1 MATLLEQLSTMTVVV
16 ADTGD
21 LEAIRKFT
29 PRDATTNPSLI
40 LAAAQIPAY
49 QSLIDEALHSSRQLL
64 GSSAAVEEVVH
75 EALDEICVI
84 FGKEILKIV
93 PGRVSTE
100 VDARLSFDTE
110 ATIAKAHKLIGLYN
124 DAGIT
129 NDRVLIKIASTWEGI
144 KAAEVLEKDGIYC
157 NLTLLFGFAQAVAC
171 AEAGV
176 TLISPFVGRI
186 LDWYKADTGRDSY
199 PGAEDPGVISVTK
212 IYNYF
217 KTYGYK
223 TEIMGASF
231 RNIDEIIELAGCDLL
246 TISPKLLDQLRNTE
260 DTLERKLDAE
270 NPVAAESQMNMDKLS
285 FASMMEA
292 DRMAHEKLDE
302 GIGGFSKAIETLE
315 AQLAHRLAVLEGGA
329 AFSHAVQEIFMLN
342 DLDGDGCITRE
353 EWLGSDAVFDALDHD
368 HDGRLVQ
375 DDVRSGLGAALA
387 LTTA

>member
-1 MATLLEQLSTMTVVV
+1 MATLLEQLSSMTVVV

-21 LEAIRKFT
+21 LQSIQQFT

-40 LAAAQIPAY
+40 LAAAQIPDY
-49 QSLIDEALHSSRQLL
+49 QHLIDDTLKASRKLIGANAPAEQ
-64 GSSAAVEEVVH
+64 VVA
-75 EALDEICVI
+75 EALDEICVS

-129 NDRVLIKIASTWEGI
+129 NERVLIKIASTLEGI
-144 KAAEVLEKDGIYC
+144 KAAESLEKEGIHC

-171 AEAGV
+171 AEAGI

-186 LDWYKADTGRDSY
+186 LDWYKKDSGRDSY
-199 PGAEDPGVISVTK
+199 PGPEDPGVISVTK
-212 IYNYF
+212 IFNYF

-223 TEIMGASF
+223 TEVMGASF
-231 RNIDEIIELAGCDLL
+231 RNLDEIIELAGCDLL

-260 DTLERKLDAE
+260 APLSRKLNPGAPAATIEKFSIDAARFSE
-270 NPVAAESQMNMDKLS
+270 
-285 FASMMEA
+285 MMQE
-292 DRMAHEKLDE
+292 DRMAHEKLNE
-302 GIGGFSKAIETLE
+302 GIQGFSKAIDTLE
-315 AQLAHRLAVLEGGA
+315 AQLAHRLAVIEGGA
-329 AFSHAVQEIFMLN
+329 AFAHAAQEIFLLN

-353 EWLGSDAVFDALDHD
+353 EWLGSDAVFDALDCD
-368 HDGRLVQ
+368 HDGRLMPE
-375 DDVRSGLGAALA
+375 DVRGGLGAALA
-387 LTTA
+387 TAR

>member
-1 MATLLEQLSTMTVVV
+1 MATLLEQLSSMTVVV

-21 LEAIRKFT
+21 LQAIQQFT

-40 LAAAQIPAY
+40 LAAAQIPDY
-49 QSLIDEALHSSRQLL
+49 QHLIDDTLKASRKLIGANAPAEQ
-64 GSSAAVEEVVH
+64 VVA
-75 EALDEICVI
+75 EALDEICVS

-129 NDRVLIKIASTWEGI
+129 NERVLIKIASTWEGI
-144 KAAEVLEKDGIYC
+144 KAAESLEKEGIHC

-171 AEAGV
+171 AEAGI

-186 LDWYKADTGRDSY
+186 LDWYKKDSGRDSY
-199 PGAEDPGVISVTK
+199 PGPEDPGVISVTK
-212 IYNYF
+212 IFNYF

-223 TEIMGASF
+223 TEVMGASF
-231 RNIDEIIELAGCDLL
+231 RNLDEIIELAGCDLL

-260 DTLERKLDAE
+260 APLSRKLNPGAPAATIEKFSIDAARFIE
-270 NPVAAESQMNMDKLS
+270 
-285 FASMMEA
+285 MMQE
-292 DRMAHEKLDE
+292 DRMAHEKLNE
-302 GIGGFSKAIETLE
+302 GIQGFSKAIDTLE
-315 AQLAHRLAVLEGGA
+315 AQLAHRLAVIEGGA
-329 AFSHAVQEIFMLN
+329 AFAHAAQEIFLLN

-353 EWLGSDAVFDALDHD
+353 EWLGSDAVFDALDCD
-368 HDGRLVQ
+368 HDGRLMPE
-375 DDVRSGLGAALA
+375 DVRGGLGAALA
-387 LTTA
+387 TAR